1 MSAMNQLTTE
11 FAPRPVL
18 DYPFNMRWS
27 PEPGVPFEVTDGVFW
42 LRVPLPIAL
51 DHINLWIL
59 RDGDG
64 WTLVDSGYDAQ
75 ICKDVWEN
83 VFDGFLTLKGS
94 IGITNQLF
102 SATLRYLGVKHQR
115 S

>member
-64 WTLVDSGYDAQ
+64 WTLVD
-75 ICKDVWEN
+75 
-83 VFDGFLTLKGS
+83 F
-94 IGITNQLF
+94 
-102 SATLRYLGVKHQR
+102 
-115 S
+115 